1 MYKCDKKCLSIEVN
15 PPQSTRNTINLP
27 FDPLFCT
34 KVLHQSVGKR
44 QVKLIKTNENDESEA
59 GTVRRSK
66 LTFILCEHG

>member
-1 MYKCDKKCLSIEVN
+1 MFVN
-15 PPQSTRNTINLP
+15 RSEHPFVNNINIP
-27 FDPLFCT
+27 FDPLFFT
-34 KVLHQSVGKR
+34 KVMHQSDVKR